1 MERLNCVICDNN
13 KFEYIYEINM
23 PISLAMC
30 NVSTQNTSTMSFV
43 ECSKCKTIQI
53 KNVINLSLLYNKNTN
68 HNSNIIGTTWINHY
82 KQFINFFGNVTT
94 KKNILEIGSSSDKI
108 LKNIHNYQTYTI
120 VDPSIE
126 EYHFSSY
133 VVDCVKKLYE
143 EYNTDKKFD
152 LIISSHFFE
161 HVYAPIKILHKM
173 KEMLSQDGSIIMS
186 IPNLEDYNNT
196 FLGLHFEHTYHL
208 NSSNMR
214 VMCMRTGLRI
224 EQIEKYK
231 NHSVFYK
238 ITHNDNQKC
247 TNSILNAV
255 SFSEMFTE
263 QINEMVAKIDSFNS
277 FYDDKNNYFIF
288 GCHFRTQAYLHMGLN
303 PKYFEYILDNDTNKQ
318 NKYFY
323 GTELECKSVDIL
335 KSYDRPIVFVDIAT
349 YTNEVKKQLIDSFP
363 NVTII

>member
-1 MERLNCVICDNN
+1 MARLNCVICNN
-13 KFEYIYEINM
+13 NELKVIYEINM
-23 PISLAMC
+23 PISLTMC
-30 NVSTQNTSTMSFV
+30 SVTTQDTSTMCFV

-53 KNVINLSLLYNKNTN
+53 KNLINLSLLYNKNTN

-82 KQFINFFGNVTT
+82 KQFINFFGNVTQ
-94 KKNILEIGSSSDKI
+94 KHILEIGSSSDKI
-108 LKNIHNYQTYTI
+108 LKNIHNHQTYTI
-120 VDPSIE
+120 VDPSIDKNN
-126 EYHFSSY
+126 FPSY
-133 VVDCVKKLYE
+133 VVDCVNELYE

-161 HVYAPIKILHKM
+161 HVYEPIKILHKM

-186 IPNLEDYNNT
+186 IPNLEHYNNT
-196 FLGLHFEHTYHL
+196 FLGMHFEHTYHV

-224 EQIEKYK
+224 KQIEKYK

-238 ITHNDNQKC
+238 ITHNDNQNC
-247 TNSILNAV
+247 TNILNPV

-263 QINEMVAKIDSFNS
+263 QINEMLAKIILFNS
-277 FYDDKNNYFIF
+277 FYDEKNSYFIF
-288 GCHFRTQAYLHMGLN
+288 GCHFRTQAYLYMGLN
-303 PKYFEYILDNDTNKQ
+303 PKYFQYILDNDTNKQ

-335 KSYDRPIVFVDIAT
+335 KSYDRPVVFVDIAT
-349 YTNEVKKQLIDSFP
+349 YTNEVKKQLINLFP
-363 NVTII
+363 NISIV